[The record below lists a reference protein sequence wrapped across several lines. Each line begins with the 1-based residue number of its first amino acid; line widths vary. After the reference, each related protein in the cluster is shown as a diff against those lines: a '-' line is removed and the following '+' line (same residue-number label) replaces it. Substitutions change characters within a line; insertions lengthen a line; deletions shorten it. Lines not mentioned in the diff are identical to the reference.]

1 MIKRTI
7 EPPRSD
13 LAAARSE
20 PEWIRLDELAEVEI
34 TSETEGHPIE
44 AALLPGDER
53 GWEADTPGSQI
64 IRVLFATPRPLK
76 RLRLVFEENARER
89 TQQFM
94 VRAAAALDGGWRDLV
109 RQQFNFSPGGAT
121 REQEDYTV
129 NLPVVAALELTI
141 VPDIRGGNV
150 RATLQQLRVA

>member
-53 GWEADTPGSQI
+53 GWQ
-64 IRVLFATPRPLK
+64 
-76 RLRLVFEENARER
+76 
-89 TQQFM
+89 
-94 VRAAAALDGGWRDLV
+94 
-109 RQQFNFSPGGAT
+109 
-121 REQEDYTV
+121 
-129 NLPVVAALELTI
+129 
-141 VPDIRGGNV
+141 
-150 RATLQQLRVA
+150 